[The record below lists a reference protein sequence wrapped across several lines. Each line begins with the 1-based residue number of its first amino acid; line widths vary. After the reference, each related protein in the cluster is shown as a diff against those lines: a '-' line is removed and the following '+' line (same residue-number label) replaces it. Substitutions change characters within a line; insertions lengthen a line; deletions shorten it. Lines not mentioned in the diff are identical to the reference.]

1 MPPDV
6 GLQAQWRHSG

>member
-6 GLQAQWRHSG
+6 GLQAQWRHWG